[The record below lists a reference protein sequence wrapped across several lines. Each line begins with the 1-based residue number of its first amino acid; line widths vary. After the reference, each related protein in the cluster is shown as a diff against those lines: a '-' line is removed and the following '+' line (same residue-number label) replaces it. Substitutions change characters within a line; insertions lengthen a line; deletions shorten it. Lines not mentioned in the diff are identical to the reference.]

1 MTETAR
7 KKRRWV
13 PAAGVAAL
21 LALFFG
27 LPGCMSE
34 QARRQELDKEVG
46 QLTLYLN
53 GPDKASVDITFELEM
68 ASIVMK
74 DGSERVV
81 MSEPRSVNSLSLK
94 AGQML
99 LGEEFLPKG
108 EYTELSLLI
117 SDAKVAGG
125 KEMHLGLP
133 EDRKIR
139 VPIRFDIRQGENTTI
154 FLTWN
159 ADASLAEGFRF
170 ELAMT
175 AREEGADLVSLLV
188 FVSNEGS
195 GNVSL
200 INRQT
205 DKVVA
210 SVLTGKEPRGIAAG
224 RLPNRLRVYV
234 ANRGSN
240 SVSVIDPSTL
250 RVENEIL
257 IRSGREPEDIA
268 VAGAEEDTELLFVA
282 NFASDTV
289 SVVDTL
295 SLEETGS
302 VRVGDG
308 PVAVTADP
316 PLEAFERS
324 RSLSFEEIEQIRD
337 YREHYFNV
345 YVANRNSRDI
355 SVLKVRRDS
364 GQVEHVVRI
373 EVEWSPVALAVDPN
387 EGKLYVASYDSD
399 RLSVIDIPDLI
410 RGNASASVATI
421 SELGMSSVDVLA
433 DPSLDR
439 LYVLKEMPGGIIVAR
454 PSSLDPGQQTIPP
467 VVGALEVGGKPRS
480 FILDAEDRIF
490 YIVDSGSNSV
500 FAVNKA
506 TGAVEKAIP
515 VGLRPYGITMFPPL

>member
-1 MTETAR
+1 MML
-7 KKRRWV
+7 RRWAT
-13 PAAGVAAL
+13 AAGAAAL
-21 LALFFG
+21 FALFFVMS
-27 LPGCMSE
+27 GCMSE
-34 QARRQELDKEVG
+34 QARRQGLDKEVG
-46 QLTLYLN
+46 QFTLYLN
-53 GPDKASVDITFELEM
+53 GPDKTSVDLTFEFEQASV
-68 ASIVMK
+68 VMK
-74 DGSERVV
+74 DGSEHVV
-81 MSEPRSVNSLSLK
+81 MSGPRNVNSLSLR

-99 LGEEFLPKG
+99 LGEDVLPKG
-108 EYTELSLLI
+108 EYVEVALLV
-117 SDAKVAGG
+117 SDAKVMGD

-133 EDRKIR
+133 EDREIR
-139 VPIRFDIRQGENTTI
+139 VPIRFNIRQGENTTI

-159 ADASLAEGFRF
+159 ADASLVEGFRF

-175 AREEGADLVSLLV
+175 AREEGAELVSLLV

-200 INRQT
+200 INRQSN
-205 DKVVA
+205 KVVA
-210 SVLTGKEPRGIAAG
+210 SVMTGKEPRGIAAG
-224 RLPNRLRVYV
+224 LLPDRLRVYV

-240 SVSVIDPSTL
+240 SVSVIDPVTL
-250 RVENEIL
+250 RVEDEIL
-257 IRSGREPEDIA
+257 IRSGRGPEDIA
-268 VAGAEEDTELLFVA
+268 VAGSEEDTEILFVA

-289 SVVDTL
+289 SVIDAL

-316 PLEAFERS
+316 PMEAFERS
-324 RSLSFEEIEQIRD
+324 RSLSFEEIELIRD
-337 YREHYFNV
+337 YRRHYFNV

-355 SVLKVRRDS
+355 SVLKVRRES
-364 GQVEHVVRI
+364 GQVEHVIRI
-373 EVEWSPVALAVDPN
+373 AVEWSPVAVAVDPN

-399 RLSVIDIPDLI
+399 RLSFIDIPDLI
-410 RGNASASVATI
+410 RGNASAGFATI

-439 LYVLKEMPGGIIVAR
+439 MYVLKEIPGEIIVAR
-454 PSSLDPGQQTIPP
+454 PSSLAPERQVLPP

-480 FILDAEDRIF
+480 FILDAEGRIF
-490 YIVDSGSNSV
+490 YIVDSASDSI

-515 VGLRPYGITMFPPL
+515 VGKRPYGIAMFPPL